1 MKRLCWQHLYE
12 AKPMQFST
20 GAAFWIALAE
30 FPHREL
36 QDWLVARIVA
46 RLAFQGATTTTS
58 SSAATAAST
67 STAFTAAT
75 TAASLAAA
83 AALAAATLAPRAAF
97 FKLLTFLA
105 HVGFVFLAH
114 AFCSPPTVL

>member
-1 MKRLCWQHLYE
+1 
-12 AKPMQFST
+12 MQFST

-97 FKLLTFLA
+97 FKLLTLLA
-105 HVGFVFLAH
+105 HGVCVVVGARSTCDETRVKRFS
-114 AFCSPPTVL
+114 AFFAKLCDP

>member
-1 MKRLCWQHLYE
+1 
-12 AKPMQFST
+12 MQFST

-97 FKLLTFLA
+97 FKLLTLLA
-105 HVGFVFLAH
+105 HGVCTSLWVRDALV
-114 AFCSPPTVL
+114 TKLV

>member
-1 MKRLCWQHLYE
+1 
-12 AKPMQFST
+12 MQFST

-67 STAFTAAT
+67 TSTAFTAAT

-97 FKLLTFLA
+97 KFLTFLA
-105 HVGFVFLAH
+105 HPVLGLASRKGQLNRH
-114 AFCSPPTVL
+114 TRR